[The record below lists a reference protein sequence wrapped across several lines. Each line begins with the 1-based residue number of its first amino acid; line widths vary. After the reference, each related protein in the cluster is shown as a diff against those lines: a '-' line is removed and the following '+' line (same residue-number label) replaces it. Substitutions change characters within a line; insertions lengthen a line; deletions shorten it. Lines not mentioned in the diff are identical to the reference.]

1 MGSKSA
7 GPSAVSAGGTRH
19 TLWAARRNG
28 LRICT
33 NVEILLGNHCMNI
46 LVTNDDGIHA
56 PGLRFLTRALREK
69 GHEVQVV
76 APMAEQSAVGH
87 AITILNPLRAR
98 SIEETDFSGT
108 GVYGTPADC
117 VKLAIGKVLEQKPDM
132 VISGINAGANVGPDI
147 MYSGTVAAAR
157 EAAWLGFPAM
167 AVSYNAFRI
176 AEITEAARFAV
187 AVMERIPWKDIPP
200 RRVMNLN
207 LPARPVS
214 EYKGLALCEQTDAAW
229 RDGYE
234 ERQDPRGASY
244 WWLNGE
250 IPSET
255 VRAGSDKA
263 LLDAGWATLTPLR
276 FDFTDTACLTRL
288 REAMGL

>member
-1 MGSKSA
+1 
-7 GPSAVSAGGTRH
+7 
-19 TLWAARRNG
+19 
-28 LRICT
+28 
-33 NVEILLGNHCMNI
+33 MNI

-56 PGLRFLTRALREK
+56 PGLRALTRALREK

-98 SIEETDFSGT
+98 RVEETDFSGT
-108 GVYGTPADC
+108 AVYGTPADC

-157 EAAWLGFPAM
+157 EAACLGFPAM
-167 AVSYNAFRI
+167 AVSYNSFRI
-176 AEITEAARFAV
+176 ADITAEARFAV
-187 AVMERIPWKDIPP
+187 AVMERLPWQAIPQ
-200 RRVMNLN
+200 RRVVNLN
-207 LPARPVS
+207 LPACPVA

-229 RDGYE
+229 RDWYE
-234 ERQDPRGASY
+234 ERQDPRGTSY

-250 IPSET
+250 IPPEN
-255 VRAGSDKA
+255 VRSGSDKA
-263 LLDAGWATLTPLR
+263 LLDEGWATLTPLR
-276 FDFTDTACLTRL
+276 FDFTDMACLAKL
-288 REAMGL
+288 RDAMYP